1 MSEFENKRKTAE
13 KAEKRNDV
21 RKEKLAGF
29 FFNLAQVTFTVF
41 VLGLL
46 LTLTKEELYDNYLLI
61 ALLILGIFLTVFFY
75 RIGNNILK
83 Y

>member
-1 MSEFENKRKTAE
+1 MSEFEIKRKAAE